1 MTPRWQTDFSE
12 RSGGGDAGRIRRI
25 HFIGIGGSGMC
36 GIAELLLDQGYQISG
51 SDLTEN
57 EATRRLR
64 ELGASVAIG
73 HAREHVEDSHVVVR
87 SSAVPDDNVEL
98 LGARE
103 RRIPTLSRAEM
114 LSELMRFRRGIA
126 VAGAHGKTTTT
137 SMIASIFSAAGLDP
151 TFVIGGRLKR
161 LGVHGRLGGDH
172 IIVEADESDIS
183 FLHLQ
188 PLVAVVTNMDA
199 EHMDAYQGNFKL
211 LRQAFLDFLHN
222 LPFYGLAVL
231 CVDDSSLAD
240 MLADIARL
248 TYTYGFGEQA
258 DYRIADYRQQDMRC
272 AFTLSR
278 PDAGDLR
285 LSLQVPG
292 RHNALNAAAAAVVA
306 DRYPEIDDRALCA
319 GLENFHGVDR
329 RLHFHGEFPVGDGA
343 AMLFDDYGHHPTEIQ
358 VTVDALRGSWPNR
371 RIVMVFQ
378 PHRFSRTRDLYDD
391 FVRVLCDM
399 DLLLMLEVYPATEE
413 PIAGADSR
421 SLCRSIRQLGKVDPV
436 FIESADALED
446 MLGGMLRP
454 GDIVL
459 TQGAGDIGVLV
470 TRLVA
475 GFGVAPPS
483 GPGSPP

>member
-1 MTPRWQTDFSE
+1 MSARSPMGLAGA
-12 RSGGGDAGRIRRI
+12 RSGVDSERIRRI

-36 GIAELLLDQGYQISG
+36 GIAELLLDQGYEISG
-51 SDLTEN
+51 SDLVEN
-57 EATRRLR
+57 DATRRLR
-64 ELGASVAIG
+64 ELGARVMIG
-73 HAREHVEDSHVVVR
+73 HAQRHVADSHVVVR

-98 LGARE
+98 CDARR

-137 SMIASIFSAAGLDP
+137 SMIASVFSAAGLNP

-188 PLVAVVTNMDA
+188 PLVAVVTNLDA
-199 EHMDAYQGNFKL
+199 EHMDAYQGDLRL
-211 LRQAFLDFLHN
+211 LRQAFLGFLHN
-222 LPFYGLAVL
+222 LPFYGFAAL
-231 CVDDSSLAD
+231 CVDDSGLSD
-240 MLADIARL
+240 MLGDIARL
-248 TYTYGFGEQA
+248 TRTYGFSEQA
-258 DYRIADYRQQDMRC
+258 DYRISRYRQRGLRC

-278 PDAGDLR
+278 PNAPELS

-292 RHNALNAAAAAVVA
+292 RHNALNAAAAAAVA
-306 DRYPEIDDRALCA
+306 DRYPEIDDAALRA
-319 GLENFHGVDR
+319 GLENFHGVER
-329 RLHFHGEFPVGDGA
+329 RIHFHGEFAVGDGS

-358 VTVDALRGSWPNR
+358 ATVETLRLSWPDR

-378 PHRFSRTRDLYDD
+378 PHRFTRTRDLYDD
-391 FVRVLCDM
+391 FVRVLCDL

-421 SLCRSIRQLGKVDPV
+421 SLCRSIRRLGKVDPV
-436 FIESADALED
+436 FIERSGALQD

-459 TQGAGDIGVLV
+459 TQGAGDIGALV
-470 TRLVA
+470 TKLATGLGVQPVA
-475 GFGVAPPS
+475 GRGPS
-483 GPGSPP
+483 T